1 MVLRLIRHRPFAGI
15 LAAGFM
21 LAVAGCQSGDGADSL
36 GVGLDGSTDKDLQ
49 PPKVTETSLRTYC
62 PQVTLREGTAFFNTY
77 AKGGDGDPS
86 KLAYQASI
94 SDVTRSC
101 TAGGGLTTINVAV
114 AGRIIP
120 GPAGASGKITMPIR
134 IVVVRGSDV
143 LYSQLHKYEV
153 AAASGGATQF
163 VFNDPNVSIPTPEQG
178 GTVQVYAG
186 YDEGPPK
193 KTN

>member
-15 LAAGFM
+15 LVAGFM
-21 LAVAGCQSGDGADSL
+21 LAAAGCQSGDGANGL
-36 GVGLDGSTDKDLQ
+36 GLGLDGSTDNDLQ
-49 PPKVTETSLRTYC
+49 APKVNEASLRTYC
-62 PQVTLREGTAFFNTY
+62 PQVTLREGTAFFSTF
-77 AKGGDGDPS
+77 AKGGDGDPA

-114 AGRIIP
+114 AGRVVP
-120 GPAGASGKITMPIR
+120 GPAGAPGSITMPIR
-134 IVVVRGSDV
+134 IVVVRGADI

-153 AAASGGATQF
+153 AVGQAATQF
-163 VFNDPNVSIPTPEQG
+163 LFNDPNVAIPTPEQG